1 MNKVYLLLGS
11 NLGNRQENLEK
22 ALQHISRQ
30 AGPIVTASPVYE
42 TAPWG
47 NEKQNPFYNQAVE
60 VHTTLAP
67 HALMASLLVI
77 ESLLGRIR
85 SKEKYGPRL
94 IDIDLLFYNDTII
107 NTPELTLPHPYLH
120 TRRFVLVP
128 LNELKPDLVHPVFQ
142 KTINQLLAEC
152 PDTLA
157 VKRVN

>member
-1 MNKVYLLLGS
+1 MNNVYLLLGS

-22 ALQHISRQ
+22 ALQQISRQ
-30 AGPIVTASPVYE
+30 AGPIVTASSVYE

-47 NEKQNPFYNQAVE
+47 NENQGSFYNQVIE

-67 HALMASLLVI
+67 HALLVNLLVI

-85 SKEKYGPRL
+85 GKEKYGPRL
-94 IDIDLLFYNDTII
+94 IDIDVLFYNDLVI

-128 LNELKPDLVHPVFQ
+128 LNEIKPDLVHPVFQ
-142 KTINQLLAEC
+142 KTLSQLLAEC
-152 PDTLA
+152 PDTLN
-157 VKRVN
+157 VQRVN